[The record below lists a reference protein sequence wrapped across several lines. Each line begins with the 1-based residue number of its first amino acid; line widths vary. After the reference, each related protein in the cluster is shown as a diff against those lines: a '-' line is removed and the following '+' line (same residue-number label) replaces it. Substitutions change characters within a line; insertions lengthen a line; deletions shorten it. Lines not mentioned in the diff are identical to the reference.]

1 MELDGAAKAVLD
13 ALVRFGIP
21 AFEDTTP
28 ENARAAYAA
37 LRNPNL
43 PLTDVA
49 EVRDLDADGVP
60 VKVFVPE
67 GTGPFPALVW
77 IHGGGWVIGSATQ
90 SEPLTRELAH
100 LAGCVVV
107 SVDYRLAPEH
117 RYPAASD
124 DALAATRWTIAN
136 AASLG
141 IDLGRVAVGGDSA
154 GGHLAAIVAQAM
166 PTDLAHQVLV
176 YPVVDMDW
184 SPYPSSVENAHG
196 FLLHTASMTW
206 FREHYLGATGA
217 SWTDP
222 TVSPI
227 HAADEVL
234 ATVPPATVI
243 TAGFGPLRDHGSA
256 YAERLR
262 RNGVDVVHDHYAAQI
277 HGFFGMGAAIPDGAT
292 AVARTARRLREVFG
306 TA

>member
-222 TVSPI
+222 RGRRGAR
-227 HAADEVL
+227 HRAARDGDHRRVR
-234 ATVPPATVI
+234 PA
-243 TAGFGPLRDHGSA
+243 PRSR
-256 YAERLR
+256 ERLR
-262 RNGVDVVHDHYAAQI
+262 RATAPQRRRRGSRPLRRADPRVLRYGCRHPRRCDRGRS
-277 HGFFGMGAAIPDGAT
+277 HGT
-292 AVARTARRLREVFG
+292 AVA
-306 TA
+306 